1 MYPTGRVIGH
11 IHQAEKGFKTLH
23 MYITLE
29 ININPCMR
37 LTRTSRRTMI
47 SLKPSRNV
55 KIKCSSQGTGP
66 VDAVKISTLWS
77 MRTKRWPPSGTPWAW
92 WLTVRCVGRGIFQ
105 NMANT
110 HMTQTSYSCI
120 SRMLNGCIKQC
131 ICRKV
136 KLYMCMHNNT
146 HARLNGSM
154 VVCMCY
160 HSCIVPDH
168 NEDCTHN
175 P

>member
-1 MYPTGRVIGH
+1 MYTTDIVIGH
-11 IHQAEKGFKTLH
+11 LHQAEKGFKTLH
-23 MYITLE
+23 VYITLK
-29 ININPCMR
+29 ITINPCMR
-37 LTRTSRRTMI
+37 LARTSRRTRI
-47 SLKPSRNV
+47 SLKTSRNG
-55 KIKCSSQGTGP
+55 SNQAEP

-77 MRTKRWPPSGTPWAW
+77 MRTKRWPPCRTPWAW
-92 WLTVRCVGRGIFQ
+92 WLTIRFVGRGIFQ
-105 NMANT
+105 NRTNT
-110 HMTQTSYSCI
+110 HMTQISYTCI
-120 SRMLNGCIKQC
+120 PRRLDGCIEQC
-131 ICRKV
+131 ICKTV